1 MDIDRRIGLLQLA
14 LMTVTPL
21 VLGAYAGIMSER
33 AGIINVG
40 IESMMLTS
48 AIVSQLVAMYIHVP
62 MRAAFGN
69 PVIGSTEAFPAAII
83 SSILRN
89 LPLVLSVADA
99 PAPTAL
105 GSLGV
110 LLKS

>member
-1 MDIDRRIGLLQLA
+1 
-14 LMTVTPL
+14 
-21 VLGAYAGIMSER
+21 MSER

-40 IESMMLTS
+40 IEGMMLAS
-48 AIVSQLVAMYIHVP
+48 AIVLRLVAMYIHVP
-62 MRAAFGN
+62 MRAAFGD
-69 PVIGSTEAFPAAII
+69 PVIGSAEAFPAAII

-105 GSLGV
+105 GNLGV
-110 LLKS
+110 LLKSQRSYYLLREIPRKVETIAL